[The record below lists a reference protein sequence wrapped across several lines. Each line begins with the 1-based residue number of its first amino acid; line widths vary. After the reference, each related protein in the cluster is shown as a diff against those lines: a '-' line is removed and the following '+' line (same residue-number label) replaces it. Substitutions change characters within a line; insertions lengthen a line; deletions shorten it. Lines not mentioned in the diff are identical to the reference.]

1 MQTSIHKFE
10 FDIRNKEYGD
20 EDEECK
26 NTDFRHSQ
34 IDINQL
40 RMPTD

>member
-1 MQTSIHKFE
+1 MKSFQRRKKRMQTSIHKFE

-26 NTDFRHSQ
+26 NTDFRHS
-34 IDINQL
+34 
-40 RMPTD
+40 